1 MNNLIKMNNVWFLF
15 FIIIGLFV
23 YSTYNLY
30 QSFSV
35 EEEDGSSNLENNEES
50 DNNFFN
56 SLSRTL
62 PSNDEDLSDENEDL
76 SNEGV
81 IIDNFNT
88 ENSNNEE
95 GSNTMN
101 TESNEQEIGDILT
114 ESLNNDGNQETE
126 IINEKDTSNDIE
138 MSSSNDDNNNDDNE
152 NIDNTDNIGTN

>member
-1 MNNLIKMNNVWFLF
+1 MNNLIKMNHFWFLS

-35 EEEDGSSNLENNEES
+35 EEEADSSNLENNEES

-76 SNEGV
+76 SNGGV
-81 IIDNFNT
+81 ISDNFNT

-95 GSNTMN
+95 ESNTIN
-101 TESNEQEIGDILT
+101 TESEEQEIGDSLT

-126 IINEKDTSNDIE
+126 IISEKDNSDDIE
-138 MSSSNDDNNNDDNE
+138 MSPSNDDNNNDDNE

>member
-35 EEEDGSSNLENNEES
+35 EEEGGSSNLENNEES

-62 PSNDEDLSDENEDL
+62 PNNNDEELSDENEDL
-76 SNEGV
+76 SNGGV
-81 IIDNFNT
+81 IFDNFNT
-88 ENSNNEE
+88 ETSNNEE
-95 GSNTMN
+95 ESSTMN
-101 TESNEQEIGDILT
+101 TKSEETQIGDSLT
-114 ESLNNDGNQETE
+114 ESLDNDGNQETE
-126 IINEKDTSNDIE
+126 IISEKDSSDDIE
-138 MSSSNDDNNNDDNE
+138 MSPGNDDNNNDDNE
-152 NIDNTDNIGTN
+152 NTDNIGTN

>member
-1 MNNLIKMNNVWFLF
+1 MNNLIKMNHFWFLS
-15 FIIIGLFV
+15 FIIIGLFI

-35 EEEDGSSNLENNEES
+35 EEGDDSSNLENNEES

-62 PSNDEDLSDENEDL
+62 PNSNEELSDENEDL
-76 SNEGV
+76 SNGGV
-81 IIDNFNT
+81 IFDNFNT

-95 GSNTMN
+95 ESNIMN
-101 TESNEQEIGDILT
+101 TKSEEQEIGDSLT

-126 IINEKDTSNDIE
+126 IISEKDSSNDIE
-138 MSSSNDDNNNDDNE
+138 MSPSNDDNNNDDNE
-152 NIDNTDNIGTN
+152 NTDNTN

>member
-1 MNNLIKMNNVWFLF
+1 MNNLIKMNHFWFLSL
-15 FIIIGLFV
+15 IILGLFV
-23 YSTYNLY
+23 YSTYNLN

-35 EEEDGSSNLENNEES
+35 EEADDYSNLENNEES

-152 NIDNTDNIGTN
+152 NTDNIGTN

>member
-62 PSNDEDLSDENEDL
+62 PNNNDEELSDENEDL
-76 SNEGV
+76 SNGGV
-81 IIDNFNT
+81 IFDNFNT
-88 ENSNNEE
+88 ETSNNEE
-95 GSNTMN
+95 ESSTMN
-101 TESNEQEIGDILT
+101 TKSEETQIGDSLT
-114 ESLNNDGNQETE
+114 ESLDNDGNQETE
-126 IINEKDTSNDIE
+126 IISEKDSSDDIE
-138 MSSSNDDNNNDDNE
+138 MSPGNDNNNNDDNE
-152 NIDNTDNIGTN
+152 NTDNIGTN

>member
-1 MNNLIKMNNVWFLF
+1 MNNLIKMNHFWFLSL
-15 FIIIGLFV
+15 IIIGLFV
-23 YSTYNLY
+23 YSTYNLN

-35 EEEDGSSNLENNEES
+35 EEADDSSNLENNEES

>member
-1 MNNLIKMNNVWFLF
+1 MNNLIKMNHFWFLS
-15 FIIIGLFV
+15 FIIIGLFI

-35 EEEDGSSNLENNEES
+35 EEGDDSSNLENNEES

-62 PSNDEDLSDENEDL
+62 PNSNEELSDENEDL
-76 SNEGV
+76 SNGGV
-81 IIDNFNT
+81 IFDNFNT

-95 GSNTMN
+95 ESNTMN
-101 TESNEQEIGDILT
+101 TKSEEQEIGDSLT

-126 IINEKDTSNDIE
+126 IISEKDSSNDIE
-138 MSSSNDDNNNDDNE
+138 MSPSNDDNNNDDNE
-152 NIDNTDNIGTN
+152 NIDNTN

>member
-62 PSNDEDLSDENEDL
+62 PNNNDEELSDENEDL
-76 SNEGV
+76 SNGGV
-81 IIDNFNT
+81 IFDNFNT
-88 ENSNNEE
+88 ETSNNEE
-95 GSNTMN
+95 ESSTMN
-101 TESNEQEIGDILT
+101 TKSEETQIGDSLT
-114 ESLNNDGNQETE
+114 ESLDNDGNQETE
-126 IINEKDTSNDIE
+126 IISEKDSSDDIE
-138 MSSSNDDNNNDDNE
+138 MSPGNDDNNNADNE
-152 NIDNTDNIGTN
+152 NTDNIGTN

>member
-62 PSNDEDLSDENEDL
+62 PNNNDEELSDENEDL
-76 SNEGV
+76 SNGGV
-81 IIDNFNT
+81 IFDNFNT
-88 ENSNNEE
+88 ETSNNEE
-95 GSNTMN
+95 ESSTMN
-101 TESNEQEIGDILT
+101 TKSEETQIGDSLT
-114 ESLNNDGNQETE
+114 ESLDNDGNQETE
-126 IINEKDTSNDIE
+126 IISEKDSSDDIE
-138 MSSSNDDNNNDDNE
+138 MSPGNDDNNNDDNE
-152 NIDNTDNIGTN
+152 NTDNIGTN